1 MQRRKVLP
9 KGASTRMIRIGKNA
23 CLPESFPL
31 ETEALMSSAADES
44 QLLTR
49 IGRGDE
55 SALAALYDR
64 FSRPIYSMV
73 LRITYNERDAEEIV
87 QDVFLTVW
95 RTAATFD
102 AQRASAFTWLTT
114 VARNKAIDRIRASQR
129 RIPPPP
135 STETNSGNEAVDPS
149 ANPADEV
156 SQADRSESLSLIVR
170 TLPTN
175 QRQAIELAFFD
186 GLTHP
191 EIAERLGETI
201 GTVKSRIRLGM
212 DKLRIKLK
220 GAREE

>member
-1 MQRRKVLP
+1 VA
-9 KGASTRMIRIGKNA
+9 GEIG
-23 CLPESFPL
+23 LLSVHFPL
-31 ETEALMSSAADES
+31 ESKACMSSAADES
-44 QLLTR
+44 QLLMR

-55 SALAALYDR
+55 LALAALYDR
-64 FSRPIYSMV
+64 FARPIYSMV
-73 LRITYNERDAEEIV
+73 YRITHNERDAEEIV

-95 RTAATFD
+95 RTASTFD
-102 AQRASAFTWLTT
+102 PKRASAFTWLTT
-114 VARNKAIDRIRASQR
+114 VARNKAIDRIRAAQR

-135 STETNSGNEAVDPS
+135 SEEVASVRESVDLS

-156 SQADRSESLSLIVR
+156 SQADQSEALGSIVR

-175 QRQAIELAFFD
+175 QRQAIELAFFE

-212 DKLRIKLK
+212 EKLRQKLK
-220 GAREE
+220 GGRNE